1 MLCDDRDLLVDH
13 NIGLKTTFGMNEK
26 EQPSTPRERIGKYVL
41 MDRLGHGGMAE
52 VFRARM
58 YGPGG
63 FVKDC
68 AIKRILPSL
77 LRDEQFVK
85 MFIDEARLTA
95 SLSHPNI
102 VQVLELGELKDSLF
116 IAMEMVNGKDL
127 LDVLA
132 ICARRA
138 RRVPRELVLYIMM
151 ELLKALD
158 YAHNAADDMGRP
170 MGIVHRDVSPSNV
183 LISYTGNVKIGDFG
197 IARSLLQTNRT
208 EAGTQKGKMGYMS
221 PEQVTGASIDARSD
235 LFAASVIFFEML
247 TMTRLFKAE
256 NDLDVMLKIRD
267 GQIEDDLQRI
277 RALPSDLQYIVRKGL
292 QQKPADRFQTANE
305 FYTAI
310 ARFVYRNELDVGQT
324 TLEAFMREMFAD
336 KIAEEQ
342 AQRALDPKSDPDVM
356 VAPAHPEIPRLPP
369 YRYRDEEGRIHGPM
383 TTNMLVEL
391 LQSRPVTAVE
401 RVSLDGGEW
410 IPLQTIPELR
420 EIPRRSES
428 GMPVVVGLPHDGPV
442 GASASGSGLDELF
455 SDSGV
460 DNNGD
465 DPSFDQDP
473 SVSAF
478 LAAATSTPPTE
489 TVSDSTETLD
499 RNIDKLLKDYLSN
512 VPRDLARSGPPV
524 AETSSGSDPNDSSG
538 ISTARRNADWEELS
552 TAGVN
557 LRRRRR
563 THSTTERTIRGRG
576 VYSTADSVPQAF
588 GQPDLTGSLEVST
601 VARLVTTIHA
611 NRLSGLLQIV
621 GPHQHRELFF
631 DKGSPSVVFSSLEEE
646 MLGFML
652 VRQGIVT
659 AAQVNEVLDGLSE
672 EDPAGLGDEVVRQGW
687 LAPHQLFH
695 VMTEQMRE
703 KITNG
708 LFVSD
713 GTWRWWAGARP
724 AKPTVNLPVDLPS
737 LVNRT
742 LQEHIAGP
750 LVERYF
756 LSRSGMAVELTAS
769 LRDLTQLPLAPK
781 ALRVLQQMPS
791 GKPVEELV
799 DLLAA
804 AQGMSRKEIMQ
815 LLYLLVQ
822 FGAVILPA
830 DQTEELPGS

>member
-1 MLCDDRDLLVDH
+1 
-13 NIGLKTTFGMNEK
+13 MNEK
-26 EQPSTPRERIGKYVL
+26 EHSSTHHERIGKYVL

-63 FVKDC
+63 FIKDC

-102 VQVLELGELKDSLF
+102 VQVLELGELKESLF
-116 IAMEMVNGKDL
+116 IAMEMVGGKDL

-221 PEQVTGASIDARSD
+221 PEQVTGAPIDARSD

-277 RALPSDLQYIVRKGL
+277 RALPADLQYIVRKGL
-292 QQKPADRFQTANE
+292 QQKSEDRFQTANE

-342 AQRALDPKSDPDVM
+342 AQRALDPKSDPGLLVSST
-356 VAPAHPEIPRLPP
+356 AQPEPHRLPP

-383 TTNMLVEL
+383 TTSMLIEL
-391 LQSRPVTAVE
+391 LQSRPVTTPE
-401 RVSLDGGEW
+401 RISLDGGEW
-410 IPLQTIPELR
+410 LPIQTIPELR
-420 EIPRRSES
+420 DVKRRLEP
-428 GMPVVVGLPHDGPV
+428 GTPVVVGIAHDGPTE
-442 GASASGSGLDELF
+442 ALATGSGLDELF

-460 DNNGD
+460 DGAAD

-478 LAAATSTPPTE
+478 LDAARTPPTE
-489 TVSDSTETLD
+489 DRETPTDSAETLD

-512 VPRDLARSGPPV
+512 APRDQSQNGFRGGPPV
-524 AETSSGSDPNDSSG
+524 AESGSGSDPNDSSG

-563 THSTTERTIRGRG
+563 VNSTTESAIRGRP
-576 VYSTADSVPQAF
+576 VYESADDVPVIF
-588 GQPDLTGSLEVST
+588 GQPDRSGSLEVST
-601 VARLVTTIHA
+601 VARLVTTIHSK
-611 NRLSGLLQIV
+611 RLSGLLQVV
-621 GPHQHRELFF
+621 GTHQHRELFF

-652 VRQGIVT
+652 VRQGIVSVE
-659 AAQVNEVLDGLSE
+659 QVNEVLDRLTE

-708 LFVSD
+708 LFVSE
-713 GTWRWWAGARP
+713 GSWRWWPGAKP

-742 LQEHIAGP
+742 LQEHIAGS

-756 LSRSGMAVELTAS
+756 GPRLRMVVELSAP

-781 ALRVLQQMPS
+781 ALRVLQQLPS
-791 GKPVEELV
+791 GRPVDQLV
-799 DLLAA
+799 EQLST
-804 AQGMSRKEIMQ
+804 AQSMSAREIMQ
-815 LLYLLVQ
+815 LLYLLIQ
-822 FGAVILPA
+822 FGALSLKG
-830 DQTEELPGS
+830 DRTEQLPGS